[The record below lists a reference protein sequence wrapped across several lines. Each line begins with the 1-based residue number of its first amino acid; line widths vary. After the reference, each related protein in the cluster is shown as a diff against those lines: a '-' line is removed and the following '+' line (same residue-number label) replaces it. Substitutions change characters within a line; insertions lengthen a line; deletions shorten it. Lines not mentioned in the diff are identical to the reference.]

1 MIGFAG
7 CWVSKDMFE
16 KLEGSWMDVKLFLRP
31 EEGQENQ
38 VREDT
43 YDVIIIGGGPAGA
56 TAAIHTARADL
67 KTLVLDKGLTAGA
80 LGMTS
85 KIANYP
91 GLPGEISGAE
101 LLKRIRNQA
110 ESFGAHFVQDKVL
123 TTNLR
128 GEVKEV
134 YGSKGAYNAR
144 AVIIATGAMGRTYTM
159 PGEEQ
164 LVGRGVSYCTTCD
177 GAFFR
182 DQEVAVAGNN
192 DEAMEETLFL
202 TKFARRVH
210 LLVQTQELKA
220 SSDLADEVSQHP
232 KVEIHPATRL
242 REVVGEQ
249 QVESVRVVTRDGEE
263 QEIPVAGVFIYLQ
276 GGKPITDFLD
286 GQLPT
291 TETGCL
297 AVDEVMQTSLPG
309 VFAVG
314 DVLCNHL
321 KQAVIAAAEGAVAAM
336 ALQRYLSGRE
346 KLRLDWS

>member
-1 MIGFAG
+1 
-7 CWVSKDMFE
+7 
-16 KLEGSWMDVKLFLRP
+16 MDVKLFLSL
-31 EEGQENQ
+31 EEGKEAQENI
-38 VREDT
+38 

-56 TAAIHTARADL
+56 TAAIYTARADL
-67 KTLVLDKGLTAGA
+67 KTLVLDKGLTSGA
-80 LGMTS
+80 LGMTG

-91 GLPGEISGAE
+91 GLPGEVNGAE
-101 LLKRIRNQA
+101 LVKRIRDQA

-134 YGSKGAYNAR
+134 WGSKSAYRGR
-144 AVIIATGAMGRTYTM
+144 AVIIATGSMGRTYTV
-159 PGEEQ
+159 PGEEG
-164 LVGRGVSYCTTCD
+164 LVGRGVSYCATCD

-192 DEAMEETLFL
+192 DEALEEALFL

-210 LLVQTQELKA
+210 LLVPTPELKA
-220 SSDLADEVSQHP
+220 SPDLAAEVGQHP
-232 KVEIHPATRL
+232 QVEIHLATRL
-242 REVVGEQ
+242 REVQGEQ
-249 QVESVRVVTRDGEE
+249 QVEGVQVVTPDGKE
-263 QEIPVAGVFIYLQ
+263 QAMPVTGVFIYLQ
-276 GGKPITDFLD
+276 GRKPITDFVG

-297 AVDEVMQTSLPG
+297 MVDEMMQTSISG

-321 KQAVIAAAEGAVAAM
+321 KQAVISAAEGAMAAM
-336 ALQRYLSGRE
+336 ASQRYLSGRD
-346 KLRLDWS
+346 KLRPDWS

>member
-1 MIGFAG
+1 
-7 CWVSKDMFE
+7 
-16 KLEGSWMDVKLFLRP
+16 MDVKLFLSP
-31 EEGQENQ
+31 EEGEENQ
-38 VREDT
+38 DDS
-43 YDVIIIGGGPAGA
+43 YDVIIIGGGAAGA
-56 TAAIHTARADL
+56 TAAIYTARAEL

-91 GLPGEISGAE
+91 GVPGEVSGAE
-101 LLKRIRNQA
+101 LVKRMRCQA

-123 TTNLR
+123 ATDLR

-134 YGSKGAYNAR
+134 RGSRGIYFGR
-144 AVIIATGAMGRTYTM
+144 AVLIATGSMGRAHTV
-159 PGEEQ
+159 PGEER
-164 LVGRGVSYCTTCD
+164 LLGRGVSYCATCD

-192 DEAMEETLFL
+192 DEAVEEALFL

-210 LLVQTQELKA
+210 LLVQTPELKA
-220 SSDLADEVSQHP
+220 LPDLAAEVSRHP
-232 KVEIHPATRL
+232 QVDIHLATRL
-242 REVVGEQ
+242 REVLGGQ

-263 QEIPVAGVFIYLQ
+263 QMVPVAGVFIYLQ
-276 GGKPITDFLD
+276 GGKPITDFLH

-297 AVDEVMQTSLPG
+297 MVDETMQTSISG
-309 VFAVG
+309 VFAAG

-321 KQAVIAAAEGAVAAM
+321 KQAVIAAGEGAIAAM
-336 ALQRYLSGRE
+336 ALQRYLSGRD
-346 KLRLDWS
+346 KLRPDWS

>member
-1 MIGFAG
+1 LEVIMDIKLVRPGG
-7 CWVSKDMFE
+7 GKDE
-16 KLEGSWMDVKLFLRP
+16 TGKDI
-31 EEGQENQ
+31 
-38 VREDT
+38 

-56 TAAIHTARADL
+56 TAAMYTARADL

-85 KIANYP
+85 RIANYP
-91 GLPGEISGAE
+91 GVPGELSGTE
-101 LLKRIRNQA
+101 LLERIRSQA

-123 TTNLR
+123 TASLR

-134 YGSKGAYNAR
+134 SGGRDSYHAR
-144 AVIIATGAMGRTYTM
+144 AVVIATGSMGRTQTVR
-159 PGEEQ
+159 GEEQ
-164 LVGRGVSYCTTCD
+164 LVGRGVSYCATCD

-182 DQEVAVAGNN
+182 DQEVAVVGNN
-192 DEAMEETLFL
+192 DEAVEEALFL
-202 TKFARRVH
+202 TRFARRVH
-210 LLVQTQELKA
+210 LLVVTPDLKT
-220 SSDLADEVSQHP
+220 SPELADEVSQHP

-249 QVESVRVVTRDGEE
+249 QVKAVRMAPRGGKE

-276 GGKPITDFLD
+276 GGKPITDFVSE
-286 GQLPT
+286 QLPT
-291 TETGCL
+291 TEAGCL
-297 AVDEVMQTSLPG
+297 SVDRMMQTSIPG

-321 KQAVIAAAEGAVAAM
+321 KQAVVAAGEGVVAAM

-346 KLRLDWS
+346 KLRPDWS